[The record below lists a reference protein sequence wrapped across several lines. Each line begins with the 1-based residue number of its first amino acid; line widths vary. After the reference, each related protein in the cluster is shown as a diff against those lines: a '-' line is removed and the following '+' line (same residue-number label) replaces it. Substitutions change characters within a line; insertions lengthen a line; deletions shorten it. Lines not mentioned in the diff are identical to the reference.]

1 MSLSNFFNI
10 GLSGSYNN
18 IFSTSGCF
26 GSCGYEDTM
35 AGYQVANAAM
45 GAVGSIF
52 SAIMANKQSQPET
65 PSTEDQIAKID
76 EQIRELRNIDP
87 EDEISE
93 TYQNNI
99 DNAKEAQS
107 TATSKLSAL
116 NTELA
121 DLESLEGT
129 ENAPANI
136 STQIQDKKNE
146 IELVKGQLETLN
158 GDENTKDSV
167 KYHEKQKA
175 DAIAAKEAEIQEKI
189 DKLQKQKAALQESA
203 DDETL
208 DKADGAN
215 WKKTSQEDFD
225 KKWNADG
232 TPKEGEEFTKGDMR
246 YAIAMFRNAQTE
258 TDKEK
263 WANTI
268 DTIYQDFM
276 NNNMKNITS
285 DFKAARKIVDEYVT
299 KK

>member
-1 MSLSNFFNI
+1 MSLSNFLNI
-10 GLSGSYNN
+10 GSYGNM
-18 IFSTSGCF
+18 FTSGCF
-26 GSCGYEDTM
+26 GSCGYNDTM
-35 AGYQVANAAM
+35 TGFQVANAAM

-52 SAIMANKQSQPET
+52 SAIMANKQSQLET

-99 DNAKEAQS
+99 DNAKKAQS

-116 NTELA
+116 NKELA
-121 DLESLEGT
+121 DLKSLEGS
-129 ENAPANI
+129 EAPANI
-136 STQIQDKKNE
+136 RIQIQDKKNE

-158 GDENTKDSV
+158 GNENTKDSV

-189 DKLQKQKAALQESA
+189 DKLQKQKAALQEDA
-203 DDETL
+203 NDQIL
-208 DKADGAN
+208 DQADGAN

-246 YAIAMFRNAQTE
+246 YAIAMFRNAQTD
-258 TDKEK
+258 TDKKK
-263 WANTI
+263 WAKTI

-299 KK
+299 KE

>member
-1 MSLSNFFNI
+1 MSLSNFLNI
-10 GLSGSYNN
+10 GSYGNM
-18 IFSTSGCF
+18 FTSGCF
-26 GSCGYEDTM
+26 GSCSYEDTM
-35 AGYQVANAAM
+35 TGYQVANAAM

-76 EQIRELRNIDP
+76 EQISQLNGIDP
-87 EDEISE
+87 EDEISSK
-93 TYQNNI
+93 Y
-99 DNAKEAQS
+99 DNDIKGAEQQKTDYEAKLNALDSEAS
-107 TATSKLSAL
+107 DY
-116 NTELA
+116 NE
-121 DLESLEGT
+121 
-129 ENAPANI
+129 
-136 STQIQDKKNE
+136 KKKDYE
-146 IELVKGQLETLN
+146 AVLTTLN
-158 GDENTKDSV
+158 GPDTQEGSIAHYK
-167 KYHEKQKA
+167 KQKE
-175 DAIAAKEAEIQEKI
+175 DAIEAKRAEIKEQI
-189 DKLQKQKAALQESA
+189 DKLQKQKAALQEDA
-203 DDETL
+203 NDQIL
-208 DKADGAN
+208 DQADGAN

-232 TPKEGEEFTKGDMR
+232 TPKKGEEFTKGDMR

-299 KK
+299 KE